1 MSSTDIRQRAMA
13 LLDQLPHTKLAAVVQ
28 LLEVLAEPIS
38 PPSESH
44 PSGDPEEAQWLAV
57 IERPLTD
64 FEQARLEDLRE
75 RCEWCELSEAEHQE
89 LIQYEDRLEQDR
101 AERLEALMNLAK
113 LRNLDLSSLNR

>member
-44 PSGDPEEAQWLAV
+44 PSGDF
-57 IERPLTD
+57 D
-64 FEQARLEDLRE
+64 QARLEDLRE

-113 LRNLDLSSLNR
+113 LRNLDLSSLNRQLVSSAPPFHVA